1 MSRRE
6 KINLQRFAEDPEPME
21 TELEEKEQAEHTEQT
36 TSVSSKPEMR
46 YTEQDLEN
54 AVNAAKA
61 EASKLSKMNAQQKQ
75 AYELEKTRREKAELE
90 SRIAELEKQAMHET
104 LSKQAAEIMKKD
116 HDIIA
121 TPDMLDFVV
130 GEDAEQTN
138 QRIAKLVGI
147 MQDDRKMVEQA
158 RATGTTPRS
167 FRNSGGALSEI
178 EKRIAKYR

>member
-6 KINLQRFAEDPEPME
+6 KINLQLFAEDPEPME
-21 TELEEKEQAEHTEQT
+21 TAPDGPEQQEQLAEDA
-36 TSVSSKPEMR
+36 KPEMR

-75 AYELEKTRREKAELE
+75 AYELEKAQREKAELE
-90 SRIAELEKQAMHET
+90 SRVAELEKQAMHET

-147 MQDDRKMVEQA
+147 LQEDRRTVEQA